1 MISLYI
7 FFIIFADIH
16 ISTFQNK
23 ILLLCLLLFLCVC
36 IVFVLNFFLVL
47 LFGCIL
53 SSFSFFTFVLISLI
67 TIPWFIILTFF
78 SFLFSTS
85 LFTYLFTYLLPSLP
99 LSFSLFFILVICRL
113 FLESNPIPT
122 KKALQLMGK
131 IGKKKV
137 KLIFCLCWVE

>member
-1 MISLYI
+1 MISLYMY
-7 FFIIFADIH
+7 FIIFADIH
-16 ISTFQNK
+16 ISTFQK
-23 ILLLCLLLFLCVC
+23 KFLLLYLLLFLCVC

-47 LFGCIL
+47 LFGCI
-53 SSFSFFTFVLISLI
+53 FFFFTFVLISLI

-78 SFLFSTS
+78 SSLFFTS
-85 LFTYLFTYLLPSLP
+85 LFTYLFTYLLTTVPSLP

-131 IGKKKV
+131 IGKKKLQ
-137 KLIFCLCWVE
+137 LIFCLCRVD

>member
-1 MISLYI
+1 MISLYMY
-7 FFIIFADIH
+7 FIIFADIH
-16 ISTFQNK
+16 ISTFQK
-23 ILLLCLLLFLCVC
+23 EILLLCLLLFLCVC

-67 TIPWFIILTFF
+67 TIPWYIILTFF
-78 SFLFSTS
+78 SSLIFTS

-131 IGKKKV
+131 IGKKKL
-137 KLIFCLCWVE
+137 KLIFCLCWVK